1 MTNLPRFAGP
11 FLVLA
16 LKVLCPAKPLRLGQ
30 TETVG
35 HPARK
40 ERGRKGERKTR
51 KTEEAVN

>member
-40 ERGRKGERKTR
+40 ERGRKTR